1 MEEGGNKMFIDPRLE
16 NLLEVSRDI
25 SNLLYY
31 KSPYEAV
38 VKKVNGDAKSEA
50 AIISVKSYNSD
61 MKFNEKGI
69 RNLIVEKLRDFDV
82 LKDLNCTAMGI
93 GPITLFSF
101 EDQSIRMDLKE
112 VENEQMEIPLGVNG
126 LETINAHVVEI
137 FVGIRDTFHYDNRFF
152 FLVPFQSP
160 VSESKISFYIITSK
174 DNTGVSKTFKVTLSV
189 ARR

>member
-1 MEEGGNKMFIDPRLE
+1 MFIDPRLE

-50 AIISVKSYNSD
+50 AIISVKRYNSD

-174 DNTGVSKTFKVTLSV
+174 DNTGVIKTFKVTLSV